1 MLSTIKFHHF
11 FLLALFIRFIFLLC
25 GYLFNLEPSSC
36 CDWSR
41 YNEISNNIVDGN
53 FNLDA
58 GPFVIAPIFPYF
70 VSPIIGQLMCARCD
84 INSGY
89 SDITVL
95 NIGNLFNENLRT
107 IIQ

>member
-70 VSPIIGQLMCARCD
+70 VSLTKIIYYDQHVIL
-84 INSGY
+84 IQ
-89 SDITVL
+89 V
-95 NIGNLFNENLRT
+95 IGNLFNENLRT